1 MQSQNNTS
9 LPNCNGPLRYEKKT
23 PKKHKKKE
31 IWLKTPYF
39 EVILNDAKKPEVAF
53 REEKNKGYIIEIS
66 NKV

>member
-1 MQSQNNTS
+1 MVEN
-9 LPNCNGPLRYEKKT
+9 P
-23 PKKHKKKE
+23 H
-31 IWLKTPYF
+31 F

>member
-9 LPNCNGPLRYEKKT
+9 LPNCNGPLRYEKKAKIT
-23 PKKHKKKE
+23 KKKE